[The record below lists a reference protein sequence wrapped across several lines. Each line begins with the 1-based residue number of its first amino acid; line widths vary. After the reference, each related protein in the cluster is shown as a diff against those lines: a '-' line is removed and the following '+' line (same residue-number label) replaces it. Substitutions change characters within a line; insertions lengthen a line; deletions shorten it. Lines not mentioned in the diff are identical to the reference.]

1 MDLPHIKPMHPSST
15 GPQFKNLD
23 RVARIEKHLAGSKS
37 SLGDLKSLS
46 NSDRGLYCEFLVYKK
61 FINMKMKFMGHQLKT
76 AFGEVDLLFFDP
88 LQNLATLIE
97 VKSCTSDDFLVSRVS
112 LRQKSKLKACRLFFE
127 RDFSEVQ
134 ILLALVSHDASIEL
148 IESFL
153 S

>member
-1 MDLPHIKPMHPSST
+1 
-15 GPQFKNLD
+15 
-23 RVARIEKHLAGSKS
+23 
-37 SLGDLKSLS
+37 
-46 NSDRGLYCEFLVYKK
+46 
-61 FINMKMKFMGHQLKT
+61 MKMKFMGHQLKT

-88 LQNLATLIE
+88 SQSLATLIE
-97 VKSCTSDDFLVSRVS
+97 VKSCSSDDFLVSRVS